1 MEKLM
6 IRKIIFILIAVIL
19 LSCSSLSAEKS
30 TIIITD
36 RTYLLPDVKI
46 NIIFQDGTE
55 KTGKTN
61 KNGKINIKLKESDD
75 FTIIVY
81 RNTLFYSDKKWRK
94 ISILQ
99 NTKIN
104 FNEFKHVDIDY
115 YPSVEEFEFRLI
127 AGENYFLNFKR
138 SSAQISD

>member
-1 MEKLM
+1 MK
-6 IRKIIFILIAVIL
+6 KIILILFAIIS
-19 LSCSSLSAEKS
+19 LSCSSLSTDKS

-36 RTYLLPDVKI
+36 RNYLLPDVKI

-61 KNGKINIKLKESDD
+61 KNGTINIKLKESDD

-81 RNTLFYSDKKWRK
+81 RDTLFYSDKKWKK
-94 ISILQ
+94 ISTLQ

-104 FNEFKHVDIDY
+104 INEFKHVDIDY
-115 YPSVEEFEFRLI
+115 YPSVNEFEFRLI

>member
-1 MEKLM
+1 MVK
-6 IRKIIFILIAVIL
+6 KIILILFAVIS
-19 LSCSSLSAEKS
+19 LSCSSLSTDKS

-36 RTYLLPDVKI
+36 RNYLLPDVKI

-55 KTGKTN
+55 KKVITN
-61 KNGKINIKLKESDD
+61 KNGTINIKLKESDD

-81 RNTLFYSDKKWRK
+81 RDTLFYSDKKWKK
-94 ISILQ
+94 ISTLQ

-104 FNEFKHVDIDY
+104 INEFKHVDIDY
-115 YPSVEEFEFRLI
+115 YPSVNEFEFRLI

>member
-1 MEKLM
+1 M
-6 IRKIIFILIAVIL
+6 IKKIILILIAVIS
-19 LSCSSLSAEKS
+19 LSCSSLSTDKS

-36 RTYLLPDVKI
+36 RNYLLPDVKI

-61 KNGKINIKLKESDD
+61 KNGTVTIKLKESDD

-81 RNTLFYSDKKWRK
+81 RNTLFYSDKNWRK
-94 ISILQ
+94 ISTLKSA
-99 NTKIN
+99 KIN
-104 FNEFKHVDIDY
+104 FIEFKHVDIDY